1 MGWHVHRVLEI
12 NSRSSGPCKTF
23 AMEHFAMLEEIQRN
37 GGVAQIEY
45 ASELL
50 TRMSDNPQD
59 SRLYEEAHSLYDA
72 YVNDPYLTRNQ
83 D

>member
-1 MGWHVHRVLEI
+1 MD
-12 NSRSSGPCKTF
+12 
-23 AMEHFAMLEEIQRN
+23 HFAMLEEIQRN

-45 ASELL
+45 ANELL

>member
-1 MGWHVHRVLEI
+1 
-12 NSRSSGPCKTF
+12 
-23 AMEHFAMLEEIQRN
+23 MLEEIQRN

>member
-1 MGWHVHRVLEI
+1 MD
-12 NSRSSGPCKTF
+12 
-23 AMEHFAMLEEIQRN
+23 HFAMLEEIQRN

-45 ASELL
+45 ARELL